1 MPKTHL
7 CLIHVYKI
15 NAPYRLELPY
25 FIHIVVEYCLV

>member
-15 NAPYRLELPY
+15 NVSYRLELPY
-25 FIHIVVEYCLV
+25 FIHIVVEVSL